1 LTAGLLDTRI
11 LGSVRVKVAE
21 FVPFFHCNFSTSGY
35 ECIPGGAVMFFPD
48 VIALT
53 GEQSFTIVLPKVY
66 ANRIGNGNES

>member
-1 LTAGLLDTRI
+1 
-11 LGSVRVKVAE
+11 
-21 FVPFFHCNFSTSGY
+21 
-35 ECIPGGAVMFFPD
+35 MFFPN